1 MREDISSRYVPYK
14 PYIRKIRRRGRG
26 AISGR
31 NPQPVWPSVNP
42 DKGVRVALV
51 EVLTMPDA
59 KYFAGKAQRCREL
72 LKLARVP
79 EVIEQL
85 RVWATEF
92 EAEAQNSAQ
101 RQQRKRGS
109 SSMLRQRTRA

>member
-1 MREDISSRYVPYK
+1 
-14 PYIRKIRRRGRG
+14 
-26 AISGR
+26 
-31 NPQPVWPSVNP
+31 
-42 DKGVRVALV
+42 
-51 EVLTMPDA
+51 MPDA

-85 RVWATEF
+85 RVWASEF

-109 SSMLRQRTRA
+109 